1 MEALPSVGIAKEV
14 SVTEILHVV
23 TFLVRLVLGITT
35 PRELHQEI
43 MELCGSGEKR
53 CDFRRLLERLFDMPG
68 SAALVLKYLGE
79 CLAPTGLGEV
89 GGAIV
94 TAMSTEFG
102 LANVVAVLLSVKF
115 DGVGFEFSASQV
127 HEAAAGDNPDMVHV
141 LHEAGANL
149 SERDCRTGLS
159 PLHVAV
165 TKEQL
170 SVVQTL
176 LDLGA
181 NPWLKD
187 PQGRTP
193 VDLAAE
199 NEKVKT
205 AFVEYYEEVDITDK
219 NQDELVL
226 LFVRLG
232 LVSRLTA
239 VLQSGANLKRT
250 DEEGNS
256 CLHIAAAQGSL
267 DILEI
272 LLQGGADVA
281 AKNQA
286 GNTSVWLAM
295 EHKHEAAVE
304 VLLQAMIAAGM
315 DIDARYENARDD
327 DDAKQGQTLLM
338 RASALGL
345 ASVVSNLLVL
355 GADVSAKDAN
365 KKDPID
371 HAANEDV
378 KAAFAKHLAQVEIT
392 DQNKNGLLLVFS
404 RHGMASRLPAVLQA
418 GADLKHTDENGK
430 VASDHAKEIK
440 DKEKREAVL
449 TVLADFSVMSAV
461 ALGKA
466 DLVAAAVA
474 KGCNVD
480 ETDCE
485 KNTCLHIAVKQGI
498 IDIVR
503 MLVEAGAG

>member
-1 MEALPSVGIAKEV
+1 
-14 SVTEILHVV
+14 
-23 TFLVRLVLGITT
+23 
-35 PRELHQEI
+35 
-43 MELCGSGEKR
+43 
-53 CDFRRLLERLFDMPG
+53 
-68 SAALVLKYLGE
+68 
-79 CLAPTGLGEV
+79 
-89 GGAIV
+89 
-94 TAMSTEFG
+94 MSTEFG

-232 LVSRLTA
+232 MVSRLSA

-304 VLLQAMIAAGM
+304 VLLQAIIAAGM
-315 DIDARYENARDD
+315 DINAR
-327 DDAKQGQTLLM
+327 AGGGKQGQTLLM
-338 RASALGL
+338 RASAHGL
-345 ASVVSNLLVL
+345 TSTVAKLLAL
-355 GADVSAKDAN
+355 GADVAAKDAN
-365 KKDPID
+365 QKDPID

-418 GADLKHTDENGK
+418 GADLKHTDENG
-430 VASDHAKEIK
+430 
-440 DKEKREAVL
+440 
-449 TVLADFSVMSAV
+449 
-461 ALGKA
+461 
-466 DLVAAAVA
+466 
-474 KGCNVD
+474 
-480 ETDCE
+480 
-485 KNTCLHIAVKQGI
+485 NTCLHLAVEQGS

-503 MLVEAGAG
+503 ILVEAGADLTAKNKVQVCV